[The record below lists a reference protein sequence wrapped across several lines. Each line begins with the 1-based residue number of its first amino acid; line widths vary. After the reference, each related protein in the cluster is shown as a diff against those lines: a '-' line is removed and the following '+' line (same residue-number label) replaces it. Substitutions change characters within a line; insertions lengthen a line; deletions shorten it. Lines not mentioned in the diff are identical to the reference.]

1 MSEKEKIIKK
11 YIDDN
16 FTSNESSEIRKK
28 YNEVK
33 GILSTNWYE
42 KIFISWSLW
51 RWTSIEPLNDID
63 IICEIDKN
71 KKENFKDY
79 QDKNIKYLGVLED
92 IYNLLKQEYW
102 KSNVKLQSH
111 SIWILFWKNK
121 DDFSIDIV
129 PSIKLDDVNEDFWD
143 NLYEVPEILFVKHN
157 KRKDF
162 YKNKYTNHKNIEWK
176 KSDPKW
182 YINKANN
189 VRSINENFI
198 YASVF
203 LKRWK
208 YIVKN
213 SNSKFLKSFHIEEYI
228 KNVVISNKNIFLID
242 LFKAIK
248 DINIY
253 EPNCLDRANTDIYID
268 DYVKNDD
275 DFKKERLNIKKE
287 IDRLVISLTEL
298 EWLSIRNVIEF
309 LDTIFDST
317 QNTAFEP
324 KPIKVN
330 KPWSN
335 KSCTIDDNNSLN
347 LSLKDEIFIKKN
359 NLK

>member
-1 MSEKEKIIKK
+1 MLEKEKVIKK

-16 FTSNESSEIRKK
+16 FSSKKTSDIRKK

-33 GILSTNWYE
+33 AILSINWYD
-42 KIFISWSLW
+42 KIFVSWSLW
-51 RWTSIEPLNDID
+51 RWTWIEPLNDID
-63 IICEIDKN
+63 IICEIDKT
-71 KKENFKDY
+71 KKEIFKDY
-79 QDKNIKYLGVLED
+79 QDKNIQYLGVLED
-92 IYNLLKQEYW
+92 IYRILIKEYW
-102 KSNVKLQSH
+102 KDNIKLQSH

-129 PSIKLDDVNEDFWD
+129 PSIKLDEVNKDFGD

-182 YINKANN
+182 YINKANEVKN
-189 VRSINENFI
+189 LNENFI

-203 LKRWK
+203 LKKWK

-228 KNVVISNKNIFLID
+228 KNIVLNNKNISLIN
-242 LFKAIK
+242 LFKTIK
-248 DINIY
+248 DINLIQ
-253 EPNCLDRANTDIYID
+253 PSFLDRANTNIYID
-268 DYVKNDD
+268 DYIKNDK
-275 DFKKERLNIKKE
+275 DFIKERVNIKKE
-287 IDRLVISLTEL
+287 IDKLLINLIKL
-298 EWLSIRNVIEF
+298 EWLSVSNLIKF
-309 LDTIFDST
+309 LDTIFDI
-317 QNTAFEP
+317 NKIIDFEP

-335 KSCTIDDNNSLN
+335 KNCNINDYDLLN
-347 LSLKDEIFIKKN
+347 LSFNEQEFLKKN
-359 NLK
+359 SLK